1 MHDTPVGACVRIA
14 AVLESPGMAGSLTT
28 GQQTSLPPALLA
40 QAAGRLRVMGL
51 LYAAVFF
58 FAGTLPVLLLPAERA
73 LFLSSPVRWLPT
85 VLAIASALLVAFV
98 ASRPVMRS
106 DTVITLGHIYQVLG
120 SLGIACAE
128 YLQPAAGITAMS
140 PFSGLSWVAVWVLS
154 FTLTVPSTPRWAL
167 LSALASASVVP
178 MVAATA
184 IALGYLPPAP
194 PLEFFLHAV
203 LPYLIVVVIAA
214 VGARV
219 IYSLSVDLKRA
230 LDLGSYSLEE
240 RLGFGGMGEVWRARH
255 RFLARPAAV
264 KLIRPEVFQGA
275 TGDRQVELRARFE
288 REAQTTA
295 ALHSPHTVN
304 LFDYGVTDEGAF
316 YYVMELLDGFDM
328 KTLIERFGPL
338 PAGRVVHLLLQVC
351 HSLAEAHQVGLVHRD
366 ITPANIF
373 VCRYGRDVDFV
384 KVLDFGLVKP
394 KARRGG
400 DESGFSRADRVGG
413 TPAFMSPE
421 QALADRPI
429 DGRSD
434 LYAIGCVAY
443 WLLTGTLVFQK
454 NTPTAL
460 AVAHAQAVPDPPSMR
475 TELPI
480 PPSLD
485 GLVLECLAKS
495 PADRPASADD
505 LTQRLESLTDVPRW
519 GRTQARAWWDTH
531 APVDLARRRATAG
544 PPSGKLVLPQ
554 R

>member
-1 MHDTPVGACVRIA
+1 VPDSPEMA
-14 AVLESPGMAGSLTT
+14 APLPGG
-28 GQQTSLPPALLA
+28 QTSLPPALLA
-40 QAAGRLRVMGL
+40 QAARRLRVMGL

-58 FAGTLPVLLLPAERA
+58 FAGTLPVLLLPVERA
-73 LFLSSPVRWLPT
+73 AFLASPLRWVPT
-85 VLAIASALLVAFV
+85 ALSIGSALLVAV
-98 ASRPVMRS
+98 LASRPALRG
-106 DTVITLGHIYQVLG
+106 DTVLILGHVYQVLG
-120 SLGIACAE
+120 SVGIACAE
-128 YLQPAAGITAMS
+128 YLQPAAGTTAMS
-140 PFSGLSWVAVWVLS
+140 PYTGLSWVAVWVLS
-154 FTLTVPSTPRWAL
+154 FTLTVPSNPTWAIVA
-167 LSALASASVVP
+167 ALASACVVP
-178 MVAATA
+178 LVTALATS
-184 IALGYLPPAP
+184 LGYMPAAP
-194 PLEFFLHAV
+194 PVEFFLHVV
-203 LPYLIVVVIAA
+203 LPYLIVVVVAA

-275 TGDRQVELRARFE
+275 TGDRQTELRARFE

-295 ALHSPHTVN
+295 ALHSPHTVT
-304 LFDYGVTDEGAF
+304 LFDYGMTEEGAF

-328 KTLIERFGPL
+328 KTLVDRFGPL
-338 PAGRVVHLLLQVC
+338 PAGRVVHLVQQAC

-394 KARRGG
+394 KARVQG
-400 DESGFSRADRVGG
+400 DESGFSRADRIGG

-421 QALADRPI
+421 QALGDRPL

-434 LYAIGCVAY
+434 LYALGCVAY
-443 WLLTGTLVFQK
+443 FLLTGSLVFQK
-454 NTPTAL
+454 ATPTAL
-460 AVAHAQAVPDPPSMR
+460 AVAHAQAVPEPPSQR

-480 PPSLD
+480 PPALD
-485 GLVLECLAKS
+485 AVVLACLAKA
-495 PADRPASADD
+495 PEDRPPTADH
-505 LTQRLESLTDVPRW
+505 LAQRLEDLADVPRW
-519 GRTQARAWWDTH
+519 GRGQARAWWDLH
-531 APVDLARRRATAG
+531 APIDVARRRATAG
-544 PPSGKLVLPQ
+544 PASGKLVRPQ